1 MVIQLQSTKTSR
13 SYWPLLRI
21 FLNSKKTPL
30 ISPLFQNN
38 HFISDFF
45 KQKAKLF
52 NIFYQIFFDNNS
64 NLLKNF
70 NQVTDRPLPFITNS
84 AGDIGNI
91 IQNLNSMKSHDHEN
105 ISAWMLKICND
116 TTNKPDKFIF
126 KQALNTEFF

>member
-21 FLNSKKTPL
+21 FLNSKKIPL

-116 TTNKPDKFIF
+116 TTNKPDKFIS